1 MFIGGLGDDVGEY
14 ADMIIDGFVDQ
25 YTGEVIDGDSPGYPR
40 SKSRNSRKRKTHD
53 KACGDFRCEKCGR
66 YFRSER
72 AVADHT
78 KDMHTPEGQERRR
91 RQALGL

>member
-1 MFIGGLGDDVGEY
+1 MGEY

-25 YTGEVIDGDSPGYPR
+25 YTGEVIDGESPGYPR
-40 SKSRNSRKRKTHD
+40 SKPRKKRSYRKTDGEHKCD
-53 KACGDFRCEKCGR
+53 KCGR
-66 YFRSER
+66 HFRSPQ
-72 AVADHT
+72 AVEDHA